1 MLSPDAFFQRYHSD
15 FPAVTRGK
23 ARSLFRRAIRHYYVL
38 QRKYVI
44 DPESGDRV
52 ERVFVGEVI
61 QQQRMQRRRVKRFF
75 TGHLSAGRSERPEI
89 KVLISKIFILWG
101 RYASTSATL
110 SRKSKAAIPT
120 NFEIFLFDLMPR
132 LGAPDVRRYVEAHW
146 RERK

>member
-1 MLSPDAFFQRYHSD
+1 MLSPDEFFQRYHSD

-23 ARSLFRRAIRHYYVL
+23 ARSLFRRSIRQYYVL

-44 DPESGDRV
+44 DPQSGDRA
-52 ERVFVGEVI
+52 EKVFVGEVI
-61 QQQRMQRRRVKRFF
+61 RQQKSQRRSIKRFF
-75 TGHLSAGRSERPEI
+75 TGRLSAGRPKRPEI

-101 RYASTSATL
+101 CYANTPATL
-110 SRKSKAAIPT
+110 SRKEEASIPT
-120 NFEIFLFDLMPR
+120 NFEVFLFDLMPR